1 MSDNEAKAEAMLK
14 ALEDIGAKVFFEKQL
29 TSSDVSASGRVVVPK
44 AVAEQYFPKID
55 SATGTEIDVE
65 DASGNT
71 YTLRFRFWINNQ
83 SRMYLLEGT
92 ADLQHQYHLRMGD
105 VLIFAQKEDQT
116 IVLAGRPSTKSD
128 AAKKPPIRKPS
139 PTPAGTRP
147 ASGRRETLPRATKD
161 RSTRRRLRA
170 YGLNAEDIEAPADGV
185 FRAVPAA
192 GLSDQPSAVS
202 AVRDARWVASL
213 NLAGELYQAFFDNE
227 DDALEAFNAAGFE
240 QPVAAAT

>member
-1 MSDNEAKAEAMLK
+1 MKM
-14 ALEDIGAKVFFEKQL
+14 I
-29 TSSDVSASGRVVVPK
+29 AS
-44 AVAEQYFPKID
+44 
-55 SATGTEIDVE
+55 T
-65 DASGNT
+65 
-71 YTLRFRFWINNQ
+71 
-83 SRMYLLEGT
+83 GT
-92 ADLQHQYHLRMGD
+92 ADTCSIFGLNTMACL
-105 VLIFAQKEDQT
+105 LIVITSLLMVVACGCVQ
-116 IVLAGRPSTKSD
+116 
-128 AAKKPPIRKPS
+128 
-139 PTPAGTRP
+139 
-147 ASGRRETLPRATKD
+147 LPRATKD